1 MFPNTVSLN
10 LSFTQKLKD
19 DSSNSSNSLIFFKKG
34 TVNNKQKQKTNIENK
49 YSKNEQYIMTNL
61 YNSIKQNMQKNR
73 TKKENTNKEDKKILS
88 FQSIEKLIYKSFRK
102 YYNNNSKF
110 NIMKID
116 EIINNEKSHLVAEFK
131 DFLVMG
137 DMGEFILKYYN
148 KKEIDAIY
156 KQILDYYN
164 ENLFIF
170 PNYVAL
176 YESKYIYNNIQKK
189 QKIID
194 IQEELNDNKDQK
206 NKNEK
211 KEKQDPNKVFS
222 VKEIDSI
229 LNETNTSGIRK
240 YFGIS
245 DNSVTEN
252 GINKNEQQIFELIEK
267 INVIEKNSINNNK
280 ENNNNNKNYRDN
292 NKSLKQE
299 DKKIS
304 IKGNISNGNNKS
316 IIKEKENISNQ
327 KEKVIKGRNE
337 KINIYGQDKSKNISE
352 IKYFENKT
360 LKNSN
365 NLSQP
370 NLYIKNQSNT
380 KIIFMNS
387 IHEKNNSK
395 DNTKKVKEII
405 DKEIKNNDLAVQN
418 KKKIIEKFYSKENNK
433 NLLNKI
439 MNKTK
444 NFSLFQDN
452 NEYNING
459 MNKSH
464 PKIIINKTIIKEVVS
479 NKNKNTQNLV
489 YSKKNKNYKKELM
502 NFLFSSKTGNNSK
515 KLKYKENKNY
525 NTSRI
530 DNNFFTSTITD
541 DKSTIMT
548 NNQVLKNGQI
558 YFNFKKDNLNIKNNL
573 SNSCQNII
581 IKSYNSNKKKLNF
594 NKTNYNL
601 FSSRNISY
609 KLITNNLTGNENNYT
624 KKKDRN
630 KNNCVIGSY
639 SVKNINKK
647 TIRKSSESLK
657 CIHRAN
663 AHSRKSYKIIKSKTI
678 MGKTNILLN
687 SNKGSSALTDRK
699 NISEISNNLE
709 KIDALSRNIR
719 KIKENLKKNMES
731 NKYNLSSLLFNH
743 KTKPL
748 ISKKTKEKIIEQN
761 KNAINIYLVNRTR
774 NKSKKEIIS
783 NNVNFSTLKINT
795 IKLSDTVKKD
805 KENTIIKNKNNFKT
819 IKFSNTSNSK
829 QNLKINNPKN
839 TFDLFKDYTIMNY
852 NKK

>member
-49 YSKNEQYIMTNL
+49 YFKNEQYIMTNL

-73 TKKENTNKEDKKILS
+73 EKKENTNKDNKKILS

-657 CIHRAN
+657 YIHRAN
-663 AHSRKSYKIIKSKTI
+663 AHSRKSYKSIKSKTI

-819 IKFSNTSNSK
+819 I
-829 QNLKINNPKN
+829 
-839 TFDLFKDYTIMNY
+839 TIFPLI
-852 NKK
+852 

>member
-73 TKKENTNKEDKKILS
+73 EKKENTNKDNKKILS

-280 ENNNNNKNYRDN
+280 ENNNNKNYRDN

-337 KINIYGQDKSKNISE
+337 KINIYGQDKTKNISE

-387 IHEKNNSK
+387 INEKNNSK
-395 DNTKKVKEII
+395 ENSKKVKEII
-405 DKEIKNNDLAVQN
+405 DKEIKKNDLAVQN

-819 IKFSNTSNSK
+819 INTSNSK

>member
-49 YSKNEQYIMTNL
+49 YFKNEQYIMTNL

-280 ENNNNNKNYRDN
+280 ENNNNKNYRDN

-337 KINIYGQDKSKNISE
+337 KINIYGQDKTKNISE

-387 IHEKNNSK
+387 INEKNNSK
-395 DNTKKVKEII
+395 ENSKKVKEII
-405 DKEIKNNDLAVQN
+405 DKEIKKNDLAVQN

-489 YSKKNKNYKKELM
+489 YSKKSKNYKKELM

-515 KLKYKENKNY
+515 QLKFKENKNY

-819 IKFSNTSNSK
+819 INTSNSK

>member
-34 TVNNKQKQKTNIENK
+34 TVNDKQKQKTNIENK
-49 YSKNEQYIMTNL
+49 YFKNEQYIMTNL

-73 TKKENTNKEDKKILS
+73 EKKENTNKDNKKILS

-110 NIMKID
+110 NIIKID

-280 ENNNNNKNYRDN
+280 ENNNKNNKDD

-337 KINIYGQDKSKNISE
+337 KINIYGQDKTKNISE

-387 IHEKNNSK
+387 INVKNNSK
-395 DNTKKVKEII
+395 ENSKKVKEII
-405 DKEIKNNDLAVQN
+405 DKEIKKNDLAVQN

-489 YSKKNKNYKKELM
+489 YSKKSKNYKKELM

-515 KLKYKENKNY
+515 QLKFKENKNY

-558 YFNFKKDNLNIKNNL
+558 YFNTKKDNLNIKNNL

-819 IKFSNTSNSK
+819 I
-829 QNLKINNPKN
+829 NNPKN

>member
-49 YSKNEQYIMTNL
+49 YFKNEQYIMTNL

-73 TKKENTNKEDKKILS
+73 EKKENTNKEDKKILS

-337 KINIYGQDKSKNISE
+337 KINIYGQDKTKNISE

-370 NLYIKNQSNT
+370 NLYIKNQSNP

-387 IHEKNNSK
+387 INEKNNSK

-405 DKEIKNNDLAVQN
+405 DKEIKKNDLAVQN

-819 IKFSNTSNSK
+819 INTSNSK

-839 TFDLFKDYTIMNY
+839 TFDLFKDYTIINY

>member
-49 YSKNEQYIMTNL
+49 YFKNEQYIMTNL

-73 TKKENTNKEDKKILS
+73 EKKENTNKDNKKILS

-337 KINIYGQDKSKNISE
+337 KINIYGQDKTKNISE

-418 KKKIIEKFYSKENNK
+418 KKKIIEKFFSKENNK

-489 YSKKNKNYKKELM
+489 YSKKNKNHKKELM

-819 IKFSNTSNSK
+819 INTSNSK

-839 TFDLFKDYTIMNY
+839 IFDLFKDYTIMNY

>member
-34 TVNNKQKQKTNIENK
+34 IVNNKQKQKTNIENK
-49 YSKNEQYIMTNL
+49 YFKNEQYIMTNL

-88 FQSIEKLIYKSFRK
+88 FRSIEKLIYKSFRK
-102 YYNNNSKF
+102 YYNNYSKF

-194 IQEELNDNKDQK
+194 IQEELKDNKNQK

-211 KEKQDPNKVFS
+211 IEKQDPNKVFS

-267 INVIEKNSINNNK
+267 MNVIEKNSINNNK
-280 ENNNNNKNYRDN
+280 ENNNKNNKDD
-292 NKSLKQE
+292 NKSLNQE

-405 DKEIKNNDLAVQN
+405 DKEIKKNDLAVQN

-452 NEYNING
+452 NEYNIND

-489 YSKKNKNYKKELM
+489 YSKKSKNYKKELM
-502 NFLFSSKTGNNSK
+502 NFLFSSKTRNDSK

-639 SVKNINKK
+639 SVKDINKK

-663 AHSRKSYKIIKSKTI
+663 AHSRKSYKSIKSKTI

-819 IKFSNTSNSK
+819 INTSNSK

>member
-19 DSSNSSNSLIFFKKG
+19 DSSNSSNSLTLFIKG

-49 YSKNEQYIMTNL
+49 YFKNEQYIMTNL

-73 TKKENTNKEDKKILS
+73 EKKENTNKEDKKILS

-267 INVIEKNSINNNK
+267 INVMEKNSINDNK
-280 ENNNNNKNYRDN
+280 ENNNNKNYRDN

-304 IKGNISNGNNKS
+304 IKGNISNGNNKR

-337 KINIYGQDKSKNISE
+337 KINIYGQDKTKNISE

-387 IHEKNNSK
+387 INEKNNSK
-395 DNTKKVKEII
+395 ENSKKVKEII
-405 DKEIKNNDLAVQN
+405 DKEIKKNDLAVQN

-444 NFSLFQDN
+444 NFSLFQEN

-502 NFLFSSKTGNNSK
+502 NFLFSSKTGNDSK

-558 YFNFKKDNLNIKNNL
+558 YFNIKKDNLNIKNNL

-805 KENTIIKNKNNFKT
+805 KENTIINNKNNFKT
-819 IKFSNTSNSK
+819 I
-829 QNLKINNPKN
+829 
-839 TFDLFKDYTIMNY
+839 TIFPLI
-852 NKK
+852 

>member
-49 YSKNEQYIMTNL
+49 YFKNEQYIMTNL

-88 FQSIEKLIYKSFRK
+88 FQGIEKLIYKSFRK
-102 YYNNNSKF
+102 YYNNYSKF

-194 IQEELNDNKDQK
+194 IQEELNNNKDQK
-206 NKNEK
+206 NNNEK
-211 KEKQDPNKVFS
+211 IEKQDPNKVFS
-222 VKEIDSI
+222 VNEIDSI

-267 INVIEKNSINNNK
+267 MNVIEKNSINNNK
-280 ENNNNNKNYRDN
+280 ENNNKDNKDD

-370 NLYIKNQSNT
+370 NLYIKNKSNT

-405 DKEIKNNDLAVQN
+405 DKEIKKNDLAVQN

-452 NEYNING
+452 NEYNIND

-489 YSKKNKNYKKELM
+489 YSKKSKNYKKELM
-502 NFLFSSKTGNNSK
+502 NFLFSSKTGNDSK

-624 KKKDRN
+624 KKKGRN

-639 SVKNINKK
+639 SVKDINKK

-663 AHSRKSYKIIKSKTI
+663 EHSRKSYKSIKSKTI

-805 KENTIIKNKNNFKT
+805 KENNIIKNKNNFKT
-819 IKFSNTSNSK
+819 INTSNSK

>member
-10 LSFTQKLKD
+10 LSFAQKLKD
-19 DSSNSSNSLIFFKKG
+19 DSSNSSNSLIFIKKG
-34 TVNNKQKQKTNIENK
+34 TIDNKQKQKTNIEIRHF
-49 YSKNEQYIMTNL
+49 KNEQYIMTNL

-280 ENNNNNKNYRDN
+280 ENNNNKNYRDN
-292 NKSLKQE
+292 SKSLKQE

-337 KINIYGQDKSKNISE
+337 KINIYGQDKTKNISE

-387 IHEKNNSK
+387 INEKNNSK
-395 DNTKKVKEII
+395 ENSKKVKEII
-405 DKEIKNNDLAVQN
+405 DKEIKKNDLAVQN

-489 YSKKNKNYKKELM
+489 YSKKNKNHKKELM
-502 NFLFSSKTGNNSK
+502 NFVFSSKTGNNSK
-515 KLKYKENKNY
+515 QLKFKENKNY

-558 YFNFKKDNLNIKNNL
+558 YFNIKKDNLNIKNNL

-639 SVKNINKK
+639 SVKDINKK

-819 IKFSNTSNSK
+819 INTSNSK

-839 TFDLFKDYTIMNY
+839 IFDLFKDYTIMNY

>member
-49 YSKNEQYIMTNL
+49 YFKNEQYIMTNL

-337 KINIYGQDKSKNISE
+337 KINIYGQDKTKNISE

-387 IHEKNNSK
+387 INEKNNSK
-395 DNTKKVKEII
+395 ENSKKVKEII
-405 DKEIKNNDLAVQN
+405 DKEIKKNDLAVQN

-819 IKFSNTSNSK
+819 INTSNSK

>member
-49 YSKNEQYIMTNL
+49 YFKNEQYIMTNL

-337 KINIYGQDKSKNISE
+337 KINIYGQDKTKNISE

-624 KKKDRN
+624 KKKGRN

-639 SVKNINKK
+639 SVKDINKK

-663 AHSRKSYKIIKSKTI
+663 AHSRKSYKSIKSKTI

-819 IKFSNTSNSK
+819 INTSNSK

>member
-1 MFPNTVSLN
+1 MFPYTVSLN

-19 DSSNSSNSLIFFKKG
+19 DSSNSSNSIIFFKKG

-49 YSKNEQYIMTNL
+49 YFKNEQYIMTNL

-73 TKKENTNKEDKKILS
+73 EKKENTNKDNKKILS

-337 KINIYGQDKSKNISE
+337 KINIYGQDKTKNISE

-819 IKFSNTSNSK
+819 INTSNSK

>member
-49 YSKNEQYIMTNL
+49 YFKNEQYIMTNL

-73 TKKENTNKEDKKILS
+73 EKKENTNKEDKKILS

-337 KINIYGQDKSKNISE
+337 KINIYGQDKTKNISE

-370 NLYIKNQSNT
+370 NLYIKNKSNT

-405 DKEIKNNDLAVQN
+405 DKEIKKNDLAIQN

-489 YSKKNKNYKKELM
+489 YSKKSKNYKKELM
-502 NFLFSSKTGNNSK
+502 NFLFSSKTGNDSK

-663 AHSRKSYKIIKSKTI
+663 AHSRKSYKSIKSKTI

-748 ISKKTKEKIIEQN
+748 ISKKTKGKIIEQN

-819 IKFSNTSNSK
+819 INTSNSK

>member
-19 DSSNSSNSLIFFKKG
+19 DSSDSSNSLIFFKKG

-49 YSKNEQYIMTNL
+49 YFKNEQYIMTNL

-194 IQEELNDNKDQK
+194 IQEELNNNKDQK

-211 KEKQDPNKVFS
+211 KEKQHPNKVFS
-222 VKEIDSI
+222 VKEIDAI

-280 ENNNNNKNYRDN
+280 EINNNNKNYRDN

-337 KINIYGQDKSKNISE
+337 KINIYGQDKTKNISE

-365 NLSQP
+365 NLSHP

-387 IHEKNNSK
+387 IHEKNNLK

-405 DKEIKNNDLAVQN
+405 DKEIKKNDLAIQN

-819 IKFSNTSNSK
+819 I
-829 QNLKINNPKN
+829 
-839 TFDLFKDYTIMNY
+839 
-852 NKK
+852 

>member
-1 MFPNTVSLN
+1 MFPYTVSLN

-19 DSSNSSNSLIFFKKG
+19 DSSNSSNSLTLFIKG

-49 YSKNEQYIMTNL
+49 YFKNEQYIMTNL

-73 TKKENTNKEDKKILS
+73 EKKENTNKEDKKILS

-337 KINIYGQDKSKNISE
+337 KINIYGQDKTKNISE

-489 YSKKNKNYKKELM
+489 YSKKSKNYKKELM

-657 CIHRAN
+657 YIHRAN

-819 IKFSNTSNSK
+819 I
-829 QNLKINNPKN
+829 
-839 TFDLFKDYTIMNY
+839 TIFPLI
-852 NKK
+852 

>member
-49 YSKNEQYIMTNL
+49 YFKNEQYIMTNL

-73 TKKENTNKEDKKILS
+73 EKKENTNKEDKKILS

-116 EIINNEKSHLVAEFK
+116 EIINNEKSHVVAEFK

-280 ENNNNNKNYRDN
+280 ENNNNKNYRDN
-292 NKSLKQE
+292 SKSLKQE

-337 KINIYGQDKSKNISE
+337 KINIYGQDKTKNISE

-387 IHEKNNSK
+387 INEKNNSK
-395 DNTKKVKEII
+395 ENSKKVKEII
-405 DKEIKNNDLAVQN
+405 DKEIKKNDLAVQN

-489 YSKKNKNYKKELM
+489 YSKKSKNYKKELM

-515 KLKYKENKNY
+515 QLKYKENKNY

-558 YFNFKKDNLNIKNNL
+558 YFNIKKDNLNIKNNL

-819 IKFSNTSNSK
+819 I
-829 QNLKINNPKN
+829 
-839 TFDLFKDYTIMNY
+839 TIFPLI
-852 NKK
+852 

>member
-49 YSKNEQYIMTNL
+49 YFKNEQYIMTNL

-73 TKKENTNKEDKKILS
+73 EKKENTNKEDKKILS

-489 YSKKNKNYKKELM
+489 YSKKSKNYKKELM

-663 AHSRKSYKIIKSKTI
+663 AHSRKSYKSIKSKTI

-819 IKFSNTSNSK
+819 INTSNSK

-839 TFDLFKDYTIMNY
+839 IFDLFKDYTIMNY